1 MSKLKLGLASVAI
14 AGMVVGGMPYITKN
28 SIDTVI
34 TEKQSELLNKG
45 LSLEVTKHQGYF
57 DSQREIK
64 IKFTDT
70 VKILDFISKAIR
82 LDIESVRDLT
92 NNGMIFEDVSFKG
105 TVKNSNLLPAN
116 VKAQITLD
124 EIPEN
129 LKEAMNKNED
139 LKKFINALLLNVEF
153 DTSGNIIFVSMND
166 LIIQNKDV
174 VAKMIKPEVKI
185 DKNIYDTSIQNMTF
199 NISKNR
205 EYLLIYLDDIK
216 DKIRYD
222 DELNFD
228 DKLTISQ
235 LKFNFKEKRRRTQ
248 NIKFESSDNSIF
260 TQMKTANNKLDVK
273 VQYDLNDILLNVQNT
288 STNIEQF
295 GLGFTFKDVK
305 EEPLRLL
312 NETLSDEYKL
322 SRILEPSLQEIVNNG
337 LSMNINSKIKNVKNN
352 NISAKEVAIDLSF
365 TLDKN
370 DIDKYRGIDYI
381 LKYLSV
387 NGKISLDNTT
397 VENLSRT
404 LPIAKYNT
412 NIKKDV
418 SLFDIKFENNHL
430 YINGQKI

>member
-45 LSLEVTKHQGYF
+45 LALEVTKHQGYF
-57 DSQREIK
+57 DSQRK

-82 LDIESVRDLT
+82 LDIEIVRDLT

-116 VKAQITLD
+116 VKAQIRLD
-124 EIPEN
+124 ELPQN

-205 EYLLIYLDDIK
+205 EYLLIYLDGIK
-216 DKIRYD
+216 DKLRYE
-222 DELNFD
+222 DELNFE

-260 TQMKTANNKLDVK
+260 TQMKTANNKLDAK
-273 VQYDLNDILLNVQNT
+273 VQYDLNNILFSIKNINT
-288 STNIEQF
+288 TIEQF

-312 NETLSDEYKL
+312 NETLTDEYKL

-337 LSMNINSKIKNVKNN
+337 LSMNINSKIKNVKT
-352 NISAKEVAIDLSF
+352 IIFQQKKWRL
-365 TLDKN
+365 T
-370 DIDKYRGIDYI
+370 
-381 LKYLSV
+381 YL
-387 NGKISLDNTT
+387 
-397 VENLSRT
+397 
-404 LPIAKYNT
+404 LP
-412 NIKKDV
+412 
-418 SLFDIKFENNHL
+418 
-430 YINGQKI
+430 